1 MIANT
6 ITTINLSG
14 AANDTHYEYSSYAD
28 MSLIQLKLNHSLSW
42 ESTASLLATV
52 HSKGAGH

>member
-6 ITTINLSG
+6 ITAINLSG
-14 AANDTHYEYSSYAD
+14 AANDTPYEYSSYAN
-28 MSLIQLKLNHSLSW
+28 MSLIYLKLNHSLSW
-42 ESTASLLATV
+42 ESTASLLAAM